1 MDYTDGLKTTYDAIA
16 EDYANDHS
24 NDTWDDDYIDLFLS
38 LLTPGANVLDL
49 GCGPGVEMKR
59 LRTRGMHVHGLDISG
74 KILAIA
80 RRLNPDSAFTQA
92 DMRTMPFENGSFD
105 GVFAKASLLHI
116 DKKDIALTLN
126 EVRRILVPGGIV
138 HIAVKKKLPGQI
150 DGYVTEHDYDLPYT
164 RFFSYWTLKN
174 LTAVLTAAG
183 FTIEHW
189 IETSSDNWSFTWIKV
204 IARRTR

>member
-1 MDYTDGLKTTYDAIA
+1 MDYADDLKRTYDAIA
-16 EDYANDHS
+16 EDYANDHA

-74 KILAIA
+74 KILDIA

-92 DMRTMPFENGSFD
+92 DMRHVPFKDGSFD
-105 GVFAKASLLHI
+105 GVFAKASLLHVN
-116 DKKDIALTLN
+116 KKDVSLTLH
-126 EVRRILVPGGIV
+126 EIFRILVPHGIV
-138 HIAVKKKLPGQI
+138 HIAVKKKRPGQE
-150 DGYVTEHDYDLPYT
+150 DGYLTEHDYGLPYT

-174 LTAVLTAAG
+174 LTATLSMEG
-183 FTIEHW
+183 FSVDHW
-189 IETSSDNWSFTWIKV
+189 LESPSNHKSFTWIKV
-204 IARRTR
+204 IARRGA